1 MSLSKAT
8 VIRVWLSFNTNK
20 LLNYNS
26 LVFWSI
32 VDNLLSFSPRLT
44 ITIFPPHHHY
54 HSVSKC
60 LKSHKLGPPARPGGI
75 QSQGSILSASAIPFS
90 SVVIKRKWGGGEVR
104 CMVDHQSRGKQVA
117 MQDSSST
124 VRPSACTACRAPP
137 LSFKP
142 KQRKRLTQTKK
153 RIPPPRCVN
162 RKGAILLVGPTTY
175 SIHLRI

>member
-8 VIRVWLSFNTNK
+8 VKRVWLSFNTNK

-26 LVFWSI
+26 LVFWS
-32 VDNLLSFSPRLT
+32 VLDTLLSFSPRLT
-44 ITIFPPHHHY
+44 ITIFPPHHHHY
-54 HSVSKC
+54 HSFSKC
-60 LKSHKLGPPARPGGI
+60 LKSYKLGPPARPGGI

-90 SVVIKRKWGGGEVR
+90 SVVIKRKWGEGEVR
-104 CMVDHQSRGKQVA
+104 CRVDHQSRGKQVA

-153 RIPPPRCVN
+153 RIPPSP
-162 RKGAILLVGPTTY
+162 
-175 SIHLRI
+175 LRQQEGSYIVSRSNNL

>member
-1 MSLSKAT
+1 MSLSKVT

-26 LVFWSI
+26 LVFWS
-32 VDNLLSFSPRLT
+32 VLDTLLSFSPRLT
-44 ITIFPPHHHY
+44 ITIFPPHHHHY
-54 HSVSKC
+54 HSFSKC
-60 LKSHKLGPPARPGGI
+60 LKSYKLGPPAHPGGI

-90 SVVIKRKWGGGEVR
+90 SVVIKRKWGEGEVR
-104 CMVDHQSRGKQVA
+104 CRVDHQSRGKQVA

-142 KQRKRLTQTKK
+142 EQKTHLNKEENSPL
-153 RIPPPRCVN
+153 PV
-162 RKGAILLVGPTTY
+162 ATTEREQY
-175 SIHLRI
+175 C